1 MKNFLLFS
9 IGLLTLLSCEMQI
22 AEEQNVAI
30 ESFERNEGHYQITAV
45 SETTLQALGKRLE
58 KKSGYNVIE
67 SAQSRQLSDF
77 TFDLSAA
84 RLTVD
89 TLKRKTYSIPFLEK
103 GNKYS
108 TFNLVIV
115 TDNTNNAKEQYV
127 LEFKFDSLQ
136 HKIFEEKKDMLAS
149 GVTLRRFPFSS
160 FFNDSNP
167 AFLQRCEGI
176 VDNNGDPVSC
186 DQIALSY
193 GSGYG
198 GSGAGGNTVWI
209 TPGGGG
215 APAATSGGGSSGS
228 GPTNQGSPCSWSVEK
243 VEVPS
248 CAGDYCQSG
257 NSIDIIVIVCDTPF
271 SRTAASTS
279 QSAST
284 CLACSITDFG
294 APAFTLTRDATQID
308 HLLTNYSL
316 SQWHM
321 AYLSTNMIFS
331 TEFKTLLQSEINL
344 NQKAAMI
351 TLTAQMEGLIGSH
364 LTQGFGLKI
373 DDLVEADLSNPAILH
388 LFNTYFS
395 ARAAFLKLSDPQK
408 YLKNPNGNPK
418 DPNNIN
424 KILYY
429 DIFKEAIHW
438 SLDIVGLVPF
448 LGEPS
453 DLLNGVLYVFEG
465 DGVNATISAA
475 SAVPFYGII
484 ASGSKIGWKV
494 IGSTSDIQSKRILRW
509 VVNNRGIITF
519 GQRSDLAKNF
529 TNMNTASHQ
538 AHHIIPWSTRIQE
551 HPVVQKAAD
560 WGFHMNESLNG
571 VVVKKEINQPNHN
584 FYNNFIEQKLNLI
597 KKNFPENKWHEEL
610 IRLANKA
617 KEAIEANP
625 NTHLDQLTF

>member
-22 AEEQNVAI
+22 VGEQNVAI

-115 TDNTNNAKEQYV
+115 TDNTNDAKEQYV

-321 AYLSTNMIFS
+321 AYLSNNTTFT
-331 TEFKTLLQSEINL
+331 TELRSSMLYDPNL
-344 NQKAAMI
+344 DQKAAMFTI
-351 TLTAQMEGLIGSH
+351 DAGMNGALSGNFNQAFIHAVKGLIPKSDADYTQDPIQILFQSYYLPRYLLLKNLNPTWSSTKLFYETAKDALH
-364 LTQGFGLKI
+364 LSLDGIGMIEGFGAP
-373 DDLVEADLSNPAILH
+373 ADLINANLYYLEGDNLSGNLSLVAATPVIGLFSTTIKGAIK
-388 LFNTYFS
+388 
-395 ARAAFLKLSDPQK
+395 LKGITPGTSIRITHVWAK
-408 YLKNPNGNPK
+408 NGNTILFGGTNLRK
-418 DPNNIN
+418 VMGLTDP
-424 KILYY
+424 
-429 DIFKEAIHW
+429 
-438 SLDIVGLVPF
+438 
-448 LGEPS
+448 
-453 DLLNGVLYVFEG
+453 
-465 DGVNATISAA
+465 
-475 SAVPFYGII
+475 
-484 ASGSKIGWKV
+484 SK
-494 IGSTSDIQSKRILRW
+494 
-509 VVNNRGIITF
+509 
-519 GQRSDLAKNF
+519 
-529 TNMNTASHQ
+529 H
-538 AHHIIPWSTRIQE
+538 AHHILPLE
-551 HPVVQKAAD
+551 HAGHPVIQKAAQLKENP
-560 WGFHMNESLNG
+560 FHLSELNNGIG
-571 VVVKKEINQPNHN
+571 VPAVQNTNHPA
-584 FYNNFIEQKLNLI
+584 YNNRVFTML
-597 KKNFPENKWHEEL
+597 ENYN
-610 IRLANKA
+610 R
-617 KEAIEANP
+617 ANP
-625 NTHLDQLTF
+625 NASLEQAYLFLNQQIAKIRSEIELLPPGGKINDITWK